1 LEFYGVVSM
10 KGLLS
15 LVLAS
20 AVGHAVA
27 VPIEKSATLNRRQG
41 LGSLASLFGAKSGG
55 SGPPTGLAAL
65 LAASQSGTL
74 GKFVGEPEASEQI

>member
-1 LEFYGVVSM
+1 LEFYDLFSM
-10 KGLLS
+10 KGLFS

-27 VPIEKSATLNRRQG
+27 VPLEKSATLDKRQG
-41 LGSLASLFGAKSGG
+41 LAGLASLFGGKSSG

-65 LAASQSGTL
+65 MAASQAGTL
-74 GKFVGEPEASEQI
+74 GKFVGEPEASE